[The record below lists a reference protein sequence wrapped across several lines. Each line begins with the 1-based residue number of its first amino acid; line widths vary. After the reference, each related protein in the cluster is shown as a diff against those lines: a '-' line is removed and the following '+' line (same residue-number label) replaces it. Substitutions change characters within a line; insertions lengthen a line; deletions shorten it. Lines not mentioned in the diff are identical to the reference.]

1 MHDAVNLL
9 FGNGGNYI
17 VTKSRNLSTP
27 LKSQHCQYKVSLVL
41 AHDIICFVT
50 YHVNLTIKV
59 FVSMSSVRMICKIG
73 KIDLFIDQL
82 IESQK
87 TTKSC

>member
-50 YHVNLTIKV
+50 YHVNLTIKC
-59 FVSMSSVRMICKIG
+59 ICFNVKCTH
-73 KIDLFIDQL
+73 DLQNW
-82 IESQK
+82 QN
-87 TTKSC
+87 